1 MALLMEKGRRGQ
13 INLLLGNYRRAL
25 TDAEDSIKLCSTN
38 VKALYRV
45 AKAYFAL
52 NLLPE
57 STLHC
62 QNGLKHDPSNE
73 ELKKL
78 LRQIESKKMEHEQRS
93 SSFQGYIRAI
103 ESRGLKIGK
112 AMYQELTGLRKP
124 VLDKNNILNWPV
136 LLLYAEKAA
145 RLCHGIRNTISLVK
159 LLNYTMK

>member
-1 MALLMEKGRRGQ
+1 M
-13 INLLLGNYRRAL
+13 
-25 TDAEDSIKLCSTN
+25 SIFYL
-38 VKALYRV
+38 ALYRV

-78 LRQIESKKMEHEQRS
+78 LRQIESKKMEHEQREAQVS
-93 SSFQGYIRAI
+93 KAISEVKDLVSAI